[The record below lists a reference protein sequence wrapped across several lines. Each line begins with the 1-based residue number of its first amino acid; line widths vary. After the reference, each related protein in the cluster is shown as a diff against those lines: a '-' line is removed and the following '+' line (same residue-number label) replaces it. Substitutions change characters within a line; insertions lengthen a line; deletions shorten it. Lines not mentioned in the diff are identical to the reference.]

1 MLARVFA
8 LSHGLDSKVLANADN
23 HRDGRYLLYMCNNGM
38 VLFNTEKITLYNRYL
53 YFKGFVFP
61 V

>member
-8 LSHGLDSKVLANADN
+8 LSHGLDSKVFANADN
-23 HRDGRYLLYMCNNGM
+23 HCDGRYLLYMCNNEM
-38 VLFNTEKITLYNRYL
+38 LLFNTEKITLYNRYL
-53 YFKGFVFP
+53 YFKEFVFP

>member
-23 HRDGRYLLYMCNNGM
+23 PRYGRYLLYMCNNEM
-38 VLFNTEKITLYNRYL
+38 LLFNTE
-53 YFKGFVFP
+53 
-61 V
+61 